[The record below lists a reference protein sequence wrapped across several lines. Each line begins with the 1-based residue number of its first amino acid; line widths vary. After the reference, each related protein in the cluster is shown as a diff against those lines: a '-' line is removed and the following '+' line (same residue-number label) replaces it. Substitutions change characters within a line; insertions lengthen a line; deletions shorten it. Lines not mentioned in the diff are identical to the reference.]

1 MADDKKTSK
10 SRERTMSE
18 LQDATRDEL
27 AKLYK
32 SATDKELLND
42 DLIPAAFYNKK
53 TGRLKPLKTI
63 MTALRSRGYGGSAGA
78 LAALDDKEKE
88 YIDRVKKSVKKIR
101 RKKVTGP
108 ELTTPKSKKRKGAKG
123 MFVGTSY
130 RHGHKDLRKS
140 GTSTR
145 IK

>member
-53 TGRLKPLKTI
+53 SGRLNRFKNI
-63 MTALRSRGYGGSAGA
+63 MTAWRSRG
-78 LAALDDKEKE
+78 
-88 YIDRVKKSVKKIR
+88 
-101 RKKVTGP
+101 
-108 ELTTPKSKKRKGAKG
+108 
-123 MFVGTSY
+123 
-130 RHGHKDLRKS
+130 
-140 GTSTR
+140 
-145 IK
+145 